1 MKSIPKNGTLNDF
14 YVYDSTDDKQ
24 CSFICK
30 IRSENK
36 PYSGVY
42 VDILDNDGRS
52 GWEGSKLYINIDFSL
67 LSSEQY
73 NVTNYVILLENYTEE
88 DLYFSLT
95 DNIKNINKNLEVAT
109 KVDADIVDGYYSN
122 GAQVVANAE
131 WRYIE
136 VNITDTDKNYWA
148 SGSVR
153 PSSTRLVDY
162 IDSNGI
168 YISSEYFGPGTLTYY
183 TKQKLNVPSN
193 TAKIKVTSYYT
204 DEPELYIGSVSS
216 LEDIKTELEKK
227 IDNFVQSSDSNYWNG
242 KTIWWCGTSIPAG
255 SDATLGSEETIAGNY
270 PTQVGNNL
278 NATVINKAVGGSM
291 CRANVRTGDY
301 NGANFSNITSC
312 LSMTKEEIEDFIANY
327 DSIKSKLT
335 GGATDSLNQSYLNR
349 LRAASFEDRLLPY
362 LNGTYP
368 MPDLFVIDHGHNDWK
383 YNLNGQS
390 DITLEPTRTNITKGD
405 LAEDTYM
412 TANSNEKLAFFFG
425 NLDNINPSDLDN
437 FICSVNRNCY
447 IGSVN
452 FIITLILRYNP
463 KARIV
468 IISNY
473 EYENGGN
480 PSYAP
485 LIKAQESIANSWAFP
500 LCEVYKYLGF
510 SSHIIPGTKDYWE
523 EEGHIYD
530 YDINVFTI
538 YNPDRA
544 HPHSDVSGDA
554 NKVYAGVISE
564 FIKTCR

>member
-1 MKSIPKNGTLNDF
+1 MLLLTPNDF

-136 VNITDTDKNYWA
+136 VNITDTDKNYW
-148 SGSVR
+148 
-153 PSSTRLVDY
+153 
-162 IDSNGI
+162 
-168 YISSEYFGPGTLTYY
+168 
-183 TKQKLNVPSN
+183 
-193 TAKIKVTSYYT
+193 
-204 DEPELYIGSVSS
+204 
-216 LEDIKTELEKK
+216 
-227 IDNFVQSSDSNYWNG
+227 
-242 KTIWWCGTSIPAG
+242 
-255 SDATLGSEETIAGNY
+255 
-270 PTQVGNNL
+270 
-278 NATVINKAVGGSM
+278 
-291 CRANVRTGDY
+291 
-301 NGANFSNITSC
+301 
-312 LSMTKEEIEDFIANY
+312 
-327 DSIKSKLT
+327 
-335 GGATDSLNQSYLNR
+335 
-349 LRAASFEDRLLPY
+349 
-362 LNGTYP
+362 
-368 MPDLFVIDHGHNDWK
+368 
-383 YNLNGQS
+383 
-390 DITLEPTRTNITKGD
+390 
-405 LAEDTYM
+405 
-412 TANSNEKLAFFFG
+412 
-425 NLDNINPSDLDN
+425 
-437 FICSVNRNCY
+437 
-447 IGSVN
+447 
-452 FIITLILRYNP
+452 
-463 KARIV
+463 
-468 IISNY
+468 
-473 EYENGGN
+473 
-480 PSYAP
+480 
-485 LIKAQESIANSWAFP
+485 
-500 LCEVYKYLGF
+500 
-510 SSHIIPGTKDYWE
+510 E

-538 YNPDRA
+538 YNPDRV